1 MRLGSQDGRA
11 ANAGSPRPAILSATS
26 SVLCHYDETRSVN
39 QSDEDRQLET
49 QRAIYR
55 SGCLDLLEAFVDHQ
69 IALEMLSMPN
79 HLM

>member
-1 MRLGSQDGRA
+1 MMLGSQDSRV
-11 ANAGSPRPAILSATS
+11 ANDGSPRPAMLSAIS
-26 SVLCHYDETRSVN
+26 SVLCHYDEARSVK

-55 SGCLDLLEAFVDHQ
+55 SGCLHLLEAFVDHQ
-69 IALEMLSMPN
+69 IALEMLSMLN